1 MMLLNRT
8 RKYVNNYLII
18 IIIYISILIELAD
31 AQQGSIVVT
40 FDVVDSTGAVNPYF
54 LILLFWLIVLFW
66 PVGRWL
72 YSTFIE
78 RAVNRVKERVESI
91 AHQLSER
98 ISAAGRKLSES
109 VKVDKV

>member
-1 MMLLNRT
+1 MVMMLINRT
-8 RKYVNNYLII
+8 RKYVSNYVII
-18 IIIYISILIELAD
+18 IILFISILIELAE

-66 PVGRWL
+66 PVVRWV

-91 AHQLSER
+91 AHQMSER
-98 ISAAGRKLSES
+98 ISAVGRRLSES
-109 VKVDKV
+109 IKS

>member
-1 MMLLNRT
+1 MVMMLINRT

-31 AQQGSIVVT
+31 AQQDSIVVT

-66 PVGRWL
+66 PVVRWI

-78 RAVNRVKERVESI
+78 RAVNCVKERVESI

-98 ISAAGRKLSES
+98 ISAAGRRLSES
-109 VKVDKV
+109 IKS

>member
-1 MMLLNRT
+1 MMLINRVT
-8 RKYVNNYLII
+8 RKYVSTHVII
-18 IIIYISILIELAD
+18 IILFISILIELVE
-31 AQQGSIVVT
+31 AQQGGIVVT
-40 FDVVDSTGAVNPYF
+40 LDVVDSTGAVNPYF

-66 PVGRWL
+66 PVLRWV

-109 VKVDKV
+109 VKV

>member
-1 MMLLNRT
+1 MIMLIYEGMM
-8 RKYVNNYLII
+8 KYINNYFII
-18 IIIYISILIELAD
+18 IILSISILIELAE
-31 AQQGSIVVT
+31 AQQGGIVVT

-54 LILLFWLIVLFW
+54 LIILFWIIVLFW
-66 PVGRWL
+66 PILRWL

-98 ISAAGRKLSES
+98 ISAAGRKLSETIKS
-109 VKVDKV
+109 